1 MQEVIKY
8 LKANAPRL
16 RNINKSLF
24 NHKNLILHENI
35 WCNVDISI
43 EC

>member
-8 LKANAPRL
+8 LKAPRL
-16 RNINKSLF
+16 KRINKSLF
-24 NHKNLILHENI
+24 NHKNLILHENM